1 MQSGESE
8 LDSIW
13 LCLKKVA
20 QPGQPIKLF
29 TTNNTDPDEHY
40 LWTLHRATAHRM
52 WGREWVWR
60 PGGWDAGGRPHILL
74 VASEIGAPLDFLRVS
89 AQAATPLLPQTSR
102 SAIPALLLPFLRAD
116 ASLERQRR
124 ARRVS
129 WKGKHSERLQGFQ
142 LLP

>member
-1 MQSGESE
+1 MQSRESE

-52 WGREWVWR
+52 WGREWAGLETWRLGCWRQTTHPACGLRER
-60 PGGWDAGGRPHILL
+60 PGLELLWTSCECLPRQQHPYCLRP
-74 VASEIGAPLDFLRVS
+74 
-89 AQAATPLLPQTSR
+89 AA

-129 WKGKHSERLQGFQ
+129 
-142 LLP
+142 